1 MIKNDFNDV
10 YDINYDLFGIVS
22 NIKEYKL
29 AWILNKIFSI
39 DLIKFDD
46 LIITKHNQKIF
57 QISNYF
63 NKTDEFITRLLKN
76 KLINK
81 GSYNNEKFLIN
92 KLSNFDYFLQV
103 YNHSN
108 EFNKKEIINKN
119 YPFVQQKL
127 NNQYVLLHKLRDQ
140 I

>member
-46 LIITKHNQKIF
+46 LILETIP
-57 QISNYF
+57 
-63 NKTDEFITRLLKN
+63 NK
-76 KLINK
+76 
-81 GSYNNEKFLIN
+81 S
-92 KLSNFDYFLQV
+92 
-103 YNHSN
+103 
-108 EFNKKEIINKN
+108 
-119 YPFVQQKL
+119 
-127 NNQYVLLHKLRDQ
+127 
-140 I
+140 

>member
-46 LIITKHNQKIF
+46 LIITKYNQKTF
-57 QISNYF
+57 QVSNYF
-63 NKTDEFITRLLKN
+63 YETDEFIIRVLKN
-76 KLINK
+76 MIQ
-81 GSYNNEKFLIN
+81 FLV
-92 KLSNFDYFLQV
+92 FLNVQYQEHQQLRKRVTYQFYHSIYLKTQV
-103 YNHSN
+103 H
-108 EFNKKEIINKN
+108 
-119 YPFVQQKL
+119 
-127 NNQYVLLHKLRDQ
+127 
-140 I
+140 